1 MKINV
6 EEYPIPISQQFVQI
20 LETEIKKSGEDPKH
34 GIVINFR
41 DPDYSAETGGYH
53 PVEVMVSASGKIQY
67 ITDLSFCGG
76 PFPELVKELDWDVMA
91 GVFGH
96 MGMRDYPIEQGAE
109 LYSIFQ
115 RNFISYYQS
124 GVFTV
129 SVSSLG

>member
-1 MKINV
+1 MQINI
-6 EEYPIPISQQFVQI
+6 EEHPIPISQQFAQI

-53 PVEVMVSASGKIQY
+53 PVEVMVSASGHIQY
-67 ITDLSFCGG
+67 VTDFSYCGG
-76 PFPELVKELDWDVMA
+76 PFPELVKELDWDMIS

-96 MGMRDYPIEQGAE
+96 MGMRDHPIEQGVP
-109 LYSIFQ
+109 LYRMFED
-115 RNFISYYQS
+115 NFISYYQS

-129 SVSSLG
+129 SISSLG